1 MGEPGGPSDESALD
15 DLGWARYP
23 ETVAGEESKP
33 PIGGITIGFL
43 GDMYSKELL
52 LAGLLALAAT
62 KVGPAYGDQE
72 DDAHR
77 LTTATMI
84 ARTPF
89 GIQAKLVKDDGTT
102 IYDAALRH
110 LSQMCGTAEGVG
122 ED

>member
-1 MGEPGGPSDESALD
+1 MISRAD
-15 DLGWARYP
+15 
-23 ETVAGEESKP
+23 
-33 PIGGITIGFL
+33 F
-43 GDMYSKELL
+43 LL
-52 LAGLLALAAT
+52 LHSEFAHPTLSAEKIDRFLALAAA